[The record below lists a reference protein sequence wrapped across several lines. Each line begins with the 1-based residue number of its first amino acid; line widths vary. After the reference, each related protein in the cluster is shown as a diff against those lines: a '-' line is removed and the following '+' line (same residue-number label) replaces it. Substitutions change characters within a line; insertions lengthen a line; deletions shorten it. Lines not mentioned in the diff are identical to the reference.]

1 MLEART
7 FIKSF
12 DNAKTVLASLKADFK
27 GEYVIHDIIFESK
40 DPNKTFIDEFLR
52 LRIVS
57 KNIWNEKGVIVG
69 IKQTEVRDIGKNYVM
84 PLKKE
89 FDSKEEAQKFIEENL
104 LDRFQHSFEFSR
116 VGWQYDLLEGQVD
129 LEDIEG
135 HLSIEVK
142 SKTEEG
148 LKKFVELFEI
158 KDTIKG
164 PSVVAVKELLNR

>member
-7 FIKSF
+7 FVNNFDKAREVLKSL
-12 DNAKTVLASLKADFK
+12 DAVSK
-27 GEYVIHDIIFESK
+27 GDYEIHDIIFRSK
-40 DPNKTFIDEFLR
+40 DLSKTMVDEFLR
-52 LRIVS
+52 LRVVP
-57 KNIWNEKGVIVG
+57 KNIWNEKGIIVA
-69 IKQTEVRDIGKNYVM
+69 IKQTEVRDIGKNYTI

-89 FDSKEEAQKFIEENL
+89 FDSREEAQKFIDENL
-104 LDRFQHSFEFSR
+104 LDKFEYSFEFSR
-116 VGWQYDLLEGQVD
+116 TGEQYDFQEGQVD

-148 LKKFVELFEI
+148 LKRLVELFDI

-164 PSVVAVKELLNR
+164 PSVVAVKELLKR